1 MIIYLIIIN
10 IIAFFV
16 MGEDKRRA
24 RIHRWR
30 IQEKVLFVLALVG
43 GAAGSILGM
52 ITFHHKTQKIRFAVG
67 MPLILVLNII
77 CIYAFY
83 NFLK

>member
-10 IIAFFV
+10 IIAFFT

-24 RIHRWR
+24 RVHRWR
-30 IQEKVLFVLALVG
+30 IQEKVLFILALAG

-52 ITFHHKTQKIRFAVG
+52 LAFHHKTQKMRFIIG
-67 MPLILVLNII
+67 MPLLLVLNIF